1 MKLLYQKQKGGLIG
15 IDIGSTSIKFLELT
29 GNNDVYRIDK
39 FAVIPLSEGLVVDKI
54 IEKPDEVGAVLK
66 RILQSQK
73 PATKNIAFSLPM
85 SSTNVSRVLFDESR
99 DDQQIAD
106 EILSNLTKYTE
117 LPLSEVRVDYQIQI
131 SEAGKKEV
139 EVLFAKND
147 AVDSRDDIFKNLNLV
162 PVIATIETVA
172 IENAFK
178 YLSPDAT
185 NQSIALFDIGH
196 LTTSM
201 YVMRKGKINTSR
213 ELDIGGSH
221 FTQAIQNF
229 YSVST
234 EDAESYKERGHDD
247 ENYKS
252 VIIEPFFQSIGDEF
266 LQALNLYESNN
277 SDSISRIIISGG
289 TSNTDGLIEFLNSY
303 LSREV
308 EIADPFRNVQI
319 SPSID
324 AYSLRLNASTLLVAF
339 GLALC
344 KVGSVA
350 NLLPW
355 RDEIREEKNKTYIK
369 GALFAALVGALVGL
383 GGYSFYKQV
392 ENQQIGAN
400 SLILETTAKYQAK
413 IDEMKDVSNR
423 RALMIERMKL
433 IQDLQT
439 QRPVMVSVLNSTV
452 SLMPQ
457 EMFLTAMSR
466 EGNSFIFQG
475 KARDA
480 TVVADYLRKLKASG
494 WFDFTFMNSFVAYE
508 PPVDAGEIKLNKE
521 MTYGSFIIT
530 ADVTADLSTEIANKA
545 RKAADEAK
553 NNVAI
558 PNAPIVEKSPQLEP
572 SHDQN
577 NITQLNVPAAT
588 VGAQQ
593 EQPVA
598 QNALPMNSSDST
610 GTSQN
615 MVYSGGGNGL

>member
-423 RALMIERMKL
+423 RAIMIERMKL

>member
-423 RALMIERMKL
+423 RAIMIERMKL

-558 PNAPIVEKSPQLEP
+558 LNAPIVEKSPQLEP

>member
-234 EDAESYKERGHDD
+234 EDAESYKERGYDD

-423 RALMIERMKL
+423 RAIMIERMKL